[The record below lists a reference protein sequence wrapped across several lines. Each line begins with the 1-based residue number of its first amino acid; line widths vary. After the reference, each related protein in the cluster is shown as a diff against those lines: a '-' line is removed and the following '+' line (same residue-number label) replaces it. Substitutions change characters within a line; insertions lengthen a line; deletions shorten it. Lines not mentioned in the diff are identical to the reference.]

1 MMAQEKPVTPEK
13 QLLKLIEEP
22 GPKSSLGAAVIKHHT
37 LSLFSFEALKGRFA
51 FLKSKFKAD
60 FREKGFYGL
69 DIKLI
74 NMILGL
80 CVFILAVY
88 FVTNL
93 LFSIVHSREALN
105 LELEIDKNAKSLV
118 SQVSSLL
125 KAGTYYLEKA
135 RERNIFKIGM
145 KGTDNKSKTLSLRV
159 TEATQNLKLVGI
171 SWSDDPDV
179 MIEDTK
185 TQRTF
190 FLKKGQMIDD
200 IKLEAVFKDKVILNY
215 LGEEIELK

>member
-1 MMAQEKPVTPEK
+1 
-13 QLLKLIEEP
+13 L
-22 GPKSSLGAAVIKHHT
+22 
-37 LSLFSFEALKGRFA
+37 
-51 FLKSKFKAD
+51 
-60 FREKGFYGL
+60 
-69 DIKLI
+69 
-74 NMILGL
+74 
-80 CVFILAVY
+80 ILAVY
-88 FVTNL
+88 FVINL
-93 LFSIVHSREALN
+93 LFSIVRAKEALN
-105 LELEIDKNAKSLV
+105 LKLEIDKNAKSLI

-125 KAGTYYLEKA
+125 KAETHYLEKA

-145 KGTDNKSKTLSLRV
+145 KGKDTKSKTPSLRI

-200 IKLEAVFKDKVILNY
+200 IKLEAVFKDKVILSY
-215 LGEEIELK
+215 LEEEIELK